1 MGLSFDDKLINYA
14 NLGLSYGLGFDQKV
28 RPLYV
33 ESYQT
38 EDLGHFIPIL
48 ARVAYA
54 LGVETIDV
62 CYRYPELDRAMF
74 DAAPEELKTYVPAW
88 IGTRAQEIVN
98 RDGGRLALNG
108 NGELGVMDNV
118 APNLP
123 SALHSALFKAN
134 EPLTTRRMK
143 MLQPW
148 SILDVPTIAWAKK
161 LGMSTHDLWE
171 FLFTITGADRSDSI
185 GYAIDVSDTLHR
197 RCSLLNDLQ
206 IQTLH
211 FVGGRADLKV
221 GLSPRARWL
230 GGRKQAEDGT
240 WFGPNWPS
248 FEIFTTPDWSMTEG
262 YVGIT
267 MPSVLDGP
275 IVDGLEMSFSKG
287 RIVDFMAVQG
297 TDAFRALIGHDI
309 GAAQLGEIALVG
321 LDAPLSSYE
330 DSHFCT
336 LLDENKR
343 CHAAVGVAY
352 AAALEGGH
360 RASDEELAALG
371 CNKSDVHHDMMI
383 SDETTSVF
391 ALDAGGRR
399 LAQLMQDG
407 RWIEPFA

>member
-1 MGLSFDDKLINYA
+1 MNHTVETLSKEGNPMGLSFDDKLINYA

-98 RDGGRLALNG
+98 RAC
-108 NGELGVMDNV
+108 VV
-118 APNLP
+118 A
-123 SALHSALFKAN
+123 H
-134 EPLTTRRMK
+134 EPLTSRRMK

-221 GLSPRARWL
+221 GLSPRARCL

-336 LLDENKR
+336 LLAENKR
-343 CHAAVGVAY
+343 CHAA
-352 AAALEGGH
+352 
-360 RASDEELAALG
+360 
-371 CNKSDVHHDMMI
+371 
-383 SDETTSVF
+383 
-391 ALDAGGRR
+391 
-399 LAQLMQDG
+399 
-407 RWIEPFA
+407 